1 MIASR
6 VTMPMSQGRRGLVRG
21 EGSTGMEA
29 GSRCSWSDEALDE
42 WRAGAE
48 EDPGGM
54 ISVTGTSR
62 IWSWGLLVMIYPL
75 VA

>member
-1 MIASR
+1 
-6 VTMPMSQGRRGLVRG
+6 MPMSQGGRGPVLG
-21 EGSTGMEA
+21 EGSTGREA
-29 GSRCSWSDEALDE
+29 GNWCLWSDEALVE

-62 IWSWGLLVMIYPL
+62 VGSWGLLVMMYQL

>member
-1 MIASR
+1 
-6 VTMPMSQGRRGLVRG
+6 MPMSKGIRGLVRG

-29 GSRCSWSDEALDE
+29 GSRCTWSDEALDE
-42 WRAGAE
+42 WRAGTE